1 MLKRVKIQGYK
12 SLEDVEV
19 QLQPLSVLFGPNASG
34 KSNFL
39 DALQLLSRIATSRTL
54 KEAFDPPYRGT
65 PLESFTF
72 GLEGMKSLRDRERV
86 SFSIEVDIELSQP
99 VIESVNNEIAELK
112 EARITEYVK
121 EKYLRYHLE
130 VEMLPKLGTQRVAS
144 ESLMPLD
151 KEHAPNRSRVFIQW
165 NGTGKHLHIE
175 GRRAYR
181 LEYLDHSILSR
192 TLYPDQSPHVVA
204 VRREL
209 ERWLFFYL
217 EPRERMRIPTPVKE
231 VRHIGLMG
239 EEIAAFLNTLRA
251 LDEKQFNAVE
261 KALHL
266 IIPSITDIDVSV
278 NDSGFVELKLMQG
291 QTPIPASVLSEGTLR
306 ILGLLVL
313 GSAQESPTLLGFEE
327 PENGIY
333 PDRLDLIAR
342 LLTTLS
348 YDTTQVV
355 VTTHSPTLLDLLPQE
370 ALYVFRM
377 KNGRTFIDPLG
388 KRNTSY
394 GEEESVSERLL
405 RGSFYA

>member
-1 MLKRVKIQGYK
+1 MLKRIKIQGYK

-19 QLQPLSVLFGPNASG
+19 HLQPLSVLFGPNASG

-112 EARITEYVK
+112 EAKTVEYVK

-130 VEMLPKLGTQRVAS
+130 VEMLPKLGIQRVAR
-144 ESLMPLD
+144 ESLIPLHQ
-151 KEHAPNRSRVFIQW
+151 ENAPNKSRAFIQW
-165 NGTGKHLHIE
+165 NGTGKHLHVE
-175 GRRAYR
+175 GRRAQR

-204 VRREL
+204 TRREL
-209 ERWLFFYL
+209 ESWLFFYL

-239 EEIAAFLNTLRA
+239 EEIAAFLN
-251 LDEKQFNAVE
+251 
-261 KALHL
+261 
-266 IIPSITDIDVSV
+266 IDV
-278 NDSGFVELKLMQG
+278 
-291 QTPIPASVLSEGTLR
+291 
-306 ILGLLVL
+306 
-313 GSAQESPTLLGFEE
+313 
-327 PENGIY
+327 
-333 PDRLDLIAR
+333 
-342 LLTTLS
+342 
-348 YDTTQVV
+348 
-355 VTTHSPTLLDLLPQE
+355 
-370 ALYVFRM
+370 
-377 KNGRTFIDPLG
+377 
-388 KRNTSY
+388 
-394 GEEESVSERLL
+394 
-405 RGSFYA
+405 

>member
-1 MLKRVKIQGYK
+1 MLKRVKIHGYK

-19 QLQPLSVLFGPNASG
+19 HLQPLSVLFGPNASG

-72 GLEGMKSLRDRERV
+72 DLEGIKSLRDRERV

-99 VIESVNNEIAELK
+99 VVESVNNEIAELK
-112 EARITEYVK
+112 EARVTEYVK

-130 VEMLPKLGTQRVAS
+130 VEMLPKLGIQRVAS
-144 ESLMPLD
+144 ESLFPLN
-151 KEHAPNRSRVFIQW
+151 KENALNKSHVLIQW

-204 VRREL
+204 ARREL
-209 ERWLFFYL
+209 ESWLFFYL

-239 EEIAAFLNTLRA
+239 EEIAAFLNTLHA
-251 LDEKQFNAVE
+251 LDEKQFDAVE
-261 KALHL
+261 KALHV
-266 IIPSITDIDVSV
+266 IIPSITNIDVSV
-278 NDSGFVELKLMQG
+278 NDSGFVDLKLMQG
-291 QTPIPASVLSEGTLR
+291 HTLMLTR
-306 ILGLLVL
+306 FCGDP
-313 GSAQESPTLLGFEE
+313 SM
-327 PENGIY
+327 GI
-333 PDRLDLIAR
+333 
-342 LLTTLS
+342 
-348 YDTTQVV
+348 
-355 VTTHSPTLLDLLPQE
+355 
-370 ALYVFRM
+370 
-377 KNGRTFIDPLG
+377 
-388 KRNTSY
+388 
-394 GEEESVSERLL
+394 
-405 RGSFYA
+405 